1 MMRSYFRL
9 YMLVRFL
16 DSLNMPEHFVCLKI
30 IQYQL
35 VIVKTLLN
43 NLRCLKVYDEILLQT
58 IHASEI
64 SRQFKHARA
73 FCLYHSRLF
82 NIILRC
88 SKVYHEN
95 YCRLYMHKVSRQFEH
110 ARDHIYFFSLRY
122 SNIQVKSY

>member
-1 MMRSYFRL
+1 MLPGDYDFSLSSAKLENKVNRMRHEN
-9 YMLVRFL
+9 V
-16 DSLNMPEHFVCLKI
+16 KI
-30 IQYQL
+30 IKL
-35 VIVKTLLN
+35 VIVKTQVII
-43 NLRCLKVYDEILLQT
+43 LRCLKVYDEILLQT
-58 IHASEI
+58 IHASKI